1 MNNMDRTIWFS
12 KNSHELKDK
21 SKMSHNI
28 PPKPKKD
35 KEYIIRLNGRSISAR
50 FLVTKTFFDDKNPE
64 NDYMMG
70 RRSSPCE
77 EIEKIM
83 LKDLFHIEEPVNNAE
98 LFIMWTNWNSMKRI
112 DLERA
117 ERLRHEITNTLKARS
132 YVQYGTGKLEAYD
145 YEKMYELRTDINA
158 DNYKFKVG
166 QEYELQNGEKVRIL
180 GRTDLKGYE
189 CLICSDGA
197 YRYDRS
203 TDSLDSSE
211 KGRCTATSH
220 ELLDP
225 RNILNEK
232 FGNRYLLGKEF
243 CEKENVDM
251 KDLCKIEMD
260 HSVDK
265 IKNQFYA
272 FLKSKNITSI
282 WSTLA

>member
-1 MNNMDRTIWFS
+1 MV
-12 KNSHELKDK
+12 
-21 SKMSHNI
+21 HNI

-35 KEYIIRLNGRSISAR
+35 KEYIIRVKGDYTSSR
-50 FLVTKTFFDDKNPE
+50 FIVTKTFFDDKKPE

-70 RRSSPCE
+70 CHSSPGH
-77 EIEKIM
+77 EIKKIM
-83 LKDLFHIEEPVNNAE
+83 LKDLLHIEEPVNNAE

-232 FGNRYLLGKEF
+232 FGNRYIIAKEF

-260 HSVDK
+260 HSVND
-265 IKNQFYA
+265 IKHKYYE
-272 FLKSKNITSI
+272 FLKSKNMTSV
-282 WSTLA
+282 WSTLT

>member
-1 MNNMDRTIWFS
+1 
-12 KNSHELKDK
+12 
-21 SKMSHNI
+21 MSHNI

-70 RRSSPCE
+70 RRSSPCK

-83 LKDLFHIEEPVNNAE
+83 LKDLFHIEEPVNNTE

-158 DNYKFKVG
+158 ANYKFKVG

-232 FGNRYLLGKEF
+232 FGNRYIIAKEF

-260 HSVDK
+260 HSVND
-265 IKNQFYA
+265 IKHKYYE
-272 FLKSKNITSI
+272 FLKSKNMTSV
-282 WSTLA
+282 WSTLT